1 MAELTGRRPAT
12 AALSRRWP
20 WSGGLCSVIQIP
32 LLIVVC
38 LLVAVLI
45 DYLAPWPYVMTPLY
59 AIPVLVAAHHLSA
72 RSVGAVGLLA
82 TAVNVASSTLQGTP
96 PAIVVFYTSGLL
108 MAVYLGILA
117 AIERDRSTR
126 HARQAD
132 DARRQLQDFTSLVV
146 HELGN
151 PLTALRGFTQLLRR
165 HAHDD
170 PRKIERDA
178 VVIEQTTLRLG
189 RLVADLRDT
198 TQLDTGRFRIRPVP
212 VDLVAL
218 VREVIELQQAT
229 TAEHRL
235 FLESPDQVYGDW
247 DRERLAQL
255 VANLISNAIKYSPDG
270 GDVRITVHRL
280 ESRVTMRIS
289 DRGPG
294 IALLQQERLFQ
305 PYSRLAQTSAIQ
317 GLGVGLYVAR
327 GIVEAHGGKIWVESQ
342 VGAGSTFSFTLPLK
356 ASRPEA
362 DAT

>member
-1 MAELTGRRPAT
+1 MAELTGRHPTT

-20 WSGGLCSVIQIP
+20 WSGGLCSVMQSA
-32 LLIVVC
+32 LLIGVC
-38 LLVAVLI
+38 LLVAVLV

-96 PAIVVFYTSGLL
+96 PVIVVFYTSGLL

-132 DARRQLQDFTSLVV
+132 DARRQLQDFTSLVA
-146 HELGN
+146 HELAN

-165 HAHDD
+165 HARDD

-178 VVIEQTTLRLG
+178 IVIEQTALRLG

-198 TQLDTGRFRIRPVP
+198 TQLGTGRFRIRPVP

-218 VREVIELQQAT
+218 VREVIDLQQAT
-229 TAEHRL
+229 TTDHRL
-235 FLESPDQVYGDW
+235 ILESPDQVYGDW

-255 VANLISNAIKYSPDG
+255 VANLLSNAIKYSPHN
-270 GDVRITVHRL
+270 GDVRISVHTLENQATV
-280 ESRVTMRIS
+280 RIS

-294 IALLQQERLFQ
+294 IAPLQQKLLFQ
-305 PYSRLAQTSAIQ
+305 PYSRLKQTSAIQ
-317 GLGVGLYVAR
+317 GLGVGLYLAR
-327 GIVEAHGGKIWVESQ
+327 GIVEAHGGRIWVESQ
-342 VGAGSTFSFTLPLK
+342 VGAGTTFGFTLPLRTSLVETK
-356 ASRPEA
+356 A
-362 DAT
+362 T